1 MSWEKIE
8 IIRSKK
14 RKKTVQA
21 KVVDNNLRI
30 YLPDGLTKKE
40 ESKWIQKMKQQ
51 IQKKERK
58 QKLNDSS
65 DLQKRADKIN
75 KAYFE
80 GKLDFS
86 IRFVTNQRTK
96 HGSCTPS
103 SNSIRI
109 SDVIADYPSYVQDY
123 LIMHELTHLIFP
135 DHSKAFWEKVNE
147 YPYVE
152 RAKGFLH
159 ASDFFSKNKK
169 VDY

>member
-30 YLPDGLTKKE
+30 YLPDGLTEKE
-40 ESKWIQKMKQQ
+40 ESTWIQKMKQQ

-75 KAYFE
+75 K
-80 GKLDFS
+80 
-86 IRFVTNQRTK
+86 N
-96 HGSCTPS
+96 
-103 SNSIRI
+103 
-109 SDVIADYPSYVQDY
+109 
-123 LIMHELTHLIFP
+123 
-135 DHSKAFWEKVNE
+135 
-147 YPYVE
+147 
-152 RAKGFLH
+152 
-159 ASDFFSKNKK
+159 
-169 VDY
+169 

>member
-21 KVVDNNLRI
+21 KVVENNLRI
-30 YLPDGLTKKE
+30 YLPVGLTQKE
-40 ESKWIQKMKQQ
+40 ESEWIHKMKQQ

-58 QKLNDSS
+58 QKLNDSN

-75 KAYFE
+75 KVYFE

-123 LIMHELTHLIFP
+123 LIIHELAHLVYP
-135 DHSKAFWEKVNE
+135 DHSKTFWEKVNE

-169 VDY
+169 SDF